1 VDAWTRKALEAV
13 AAATEPAD
21 LAAAARLFRA
31 VVSVDARVAE
41 RAAGSADERNEKN
54 TTSRKGLVGIASA
67 RKKGLKKRRAETER
81 EARERA
87 ARRRARIRELAD
99 SSDVVETLVSAV
111 ERCAGK
117 KTSDDRALATVVD
130 TTLFVL
136 KDGLVEV
143 GPVTGRR
150 LWAALAE
157 TAAAA
162 ATTPR
167 AAAAARD
174 RGARWMTELL
184 MSPPRVVTPGCCLE
198 LLEQVIT
205 RQAPSETTVSGWF
218 LFRAF
223 FLQAALDANRLAPAR
238 ETRDSL
244 YGHLD
249 SPGAVALA
257 SPFRAASPAREEVI
271 DIDLDQEGEAVIA
284 VDPKPT
290 RDSEGFLEDDDVSR
304 ERERRPLE
312 RIVAEETSPRGET
325 SVAPSFLADVAADE
339 LRVAASCDVAAESV
353 SSSFAGLEHLWRIA
367 LDAPRDDENAEA
379 TSDSTV
385 ATFAADAL
393 IQMHVALAAD
403 PRDDDYGRNL
413 WAREARAREAFLQRT
428 LEHLGSA
435 ARAIK
440 ARASASASAS
450 ASQNVL
456 TRVDANATTTTGKEK
471 AFAERRASRCLLL
484 LGRFIE
490 ACEHA
495 DLARRH
501 SRALREAVPHGGSFR
516 GHPVDLDVA
525 VVATGVDAGEGAA
538 TVPVRAHLNATV
550 RWVKRRV
557 ARAINGSDANRR
569 KRKSADCDNVRLVVK
584 GRDLGRSDDEP
595 LHACLRRDDLA
606 GGAVRVHA
614 LVHRTDARAGAGR
627 SGADDE
633 DEDEDEDEASR
644 RRERSP
650 RALLARRAETYDAL
664 FELSDGACAVV
675 RARAQELLRLL
686 PTRGDVRDELKAL
699 LGAPNGARDVKP
711 PDENENE
718 NENERSFSFSAEEAR
733 SRRER
738 LRALL
743 SSSPSRGVYALQALD
758 GLLTPPDVSADAL
771 REAAAESAETGDARM
786 DDDEIPADLVGK
798 EEDVREAETA
808 EEARAFR
815 AAFARLGFARDAL
828 ALLPSSGADSS
839 DASLEDAS
847 LVDVA
852 SARVAWRDPE
862 LRRATCASALSVLS
876 VSLADADSIEFD
888 RIAAEPR
895 VSAETGTEEALRKT
909 RKNDDVETFSTK
921 STEEDVAS
929 FASFAADAARSLATL
944 ARVFSFSDETG
955 FGRIWRIANLYWKRR
970 DPRHHRGA
978 SLLQL
983 RARARLLR
991 ARGRRRGV
999 SAKDEVLPG
1008 DAARRADARAR
1019 ERRASRVR
1027 REHAP
1032 RRAVDPAHIERERRM
1047 RVFRARLSGEARE
1060 GKKARKAR
1068 RFIPAP
1074 ARVRR
1079 RRARRAGRRR
1089 GASGA
1094 VPRVLPGAL
1103 RAASSPGRGRR
1114 AVSR

>member
-1 VDAWTRKALEAV
+1 
-13 AAATEPAD
+13 
-21 LAAAARLFRA
+21 
-31 VVSVDARVAE
+31 
-41 RAAGSADERNEKN
+41 
-54 TTSRKGLVGIASA
+54 
-67 RKKGLKKRRAETER
+67 
-81 EARERA
+81 
-87 ARRRARIRELAD
+87 
-99 SSDVVETLVSAV
+99 
-111 ERCAGK
+111 
-117 KTSDDRALATVVD
+117 
-130 TTLFVL
+130 
-136 KDGLVEV
+136 
-143 GPVTGRR
+143 
-150 LWAALAE
+150 
-157 TAAAA
+157 
-162 ATTPR
+162 
-167 AAAAARD
+167 
-174 RGARWMTELL
+174 
-184 MSPPRVVTPGCCLE
+184 
-198 LLEQVIT
+198 LEQVIT

-257 SPFRAASPAREEVI
+257 SPFRAASPA
-271 DIDLDQEGEAVIA
+271 GEAVIA

-290 RDSEGFLEDDDVSR
+290 RDSEGFLEDDDISR

-650 RALLARRAETYDAL
+650 RAL
-664 FELSDGACAVV
+664 
-675 RARAQELLRLL
+675 
-686 PTRGDVRDELKAL
+686 
-699 LGAPNGARDVKP
+699 
-711 PDENENE
+711 
-718 NENERSFSFSAEEAR
+718 
-733 SRRER
+733 
-738 LRALL
+738 
-743 SSSPSRGVYALQALD
+743 
-758 GLLTPPDVSADAL
+758 
-771 REAAAESAETGDARM
+771 
-786 DDDEIPADLVGK
+786 
-798 EEDVREAETA
+798 
-808 EEARAFR
+808 
-815 AAFARLGFARDAL
+815 
-828 ALLPSSGADSS
+828 
-839 DASLEDAS
+839 
-847 LVDVA
+847 
-852 SARVAWRDPE
+852 
-862 LRRATCASALSVLS
+862 
-876 VSLADADSIEFD
+876 
-888 RIAAEPR
+888 
-895 VSAETGTEEALRKT
+895 
-909 RKNDDVETFSTK
+909 
-921 STEEDVAS
+921 
-929 FASFAADAARSLATL
+929 
-944 ARVFSFSDETG
+944 
-955 FGRIWRIANLYWKRR
+955 
-970 DPRHHRGA
+970 
-978 SLLQL
+978 
-983 RARARLLR
+983 
-991 ARGRRRGV
+991 
-999 SAKDEVLPG
+999 
-1008 DAARRADARAR
+1008 
-1019 ERRASRVR
+1019 
-1027 REHAP
+1027 
-1032 RRAVDPAHIERERRM
+1032 
-1047 RVFRARLSGEARE
+1047 
-1060 GKKARKAR
+1060 
-1068 RFIPAP
+1068 
-1074 ARVRR
+1074 
-1079 RRARRAGRRR
+1079 
-1089 GASGA
+1089 
-1094 VPRVLPGAL
+1094 
-1103 RAASSPGRGRR
+1103 
-1114 AVSR
+1114 